1 MSRPWSTPRPLPVPV
16 LPRPE
21 WPDGIRRMAIEVRK
35 GLDAPGAAHARAELW
50 VLLHAALTLCV
61 RIRARRAGSVPPEDA
76 HDLVAQKTLE
86 LMTQIDSGAWDPAA
100 SEAEQI
106 RSFVFSVAG
115 HGVVDLTRARR
126 AEPEG
131 VEIQTRAPFVVPSQ
145 ESWLDSA
152 IYAGAIRECLA
163 RLTPRARAIW
173 YMRVL
178 LEMPSREV
186 ARHPQVGMTRA
197 GVDVTL
203 FRARAA
209 VRSCLRTRSLDWS
222 RVPEGTFAQLWDLLE
237 SGA

>member
-1 MSRPWSTPRPLPVPV
+1 MSRSWPTPLPVPV
-16 LPRPE
+16 PPRVE
-21 WPDGIRRMAIEVRK
+21 WPDGIRRWAIEVGSAR
-35 GLDAPGAAHARAELW
+35 DAAGAAHARAELW

-61 RIRARRAGSVPPEDA
+61 RVRARRAGSVPPEDA

-86 LMTQIDSGAWDPAA
+86 LMTQIDSGAWDPGA
-100 SEAEQI
+100 SEAEKI

-126 AEPEG
+126 WEPEM
-131 VEIQTRAPFVVPSQ
+131 ETQAPFVVPSQ
-145 ESWLDSA
+145 ESWVDSA
-152 IYAGAIRECLA
+152 IYAGAIRECLS

-186 ARHPQVGMTRA
+186 ARHPQVRMTRG

-209 VRSCLRTRSLDWS
+209 VRSCLRARSLDWN

-237 SGA
+237 PGA